1 MRPLD
6 ARSAPVER
14 AAMPPNPPSDTPAA
28 PPLARSAQKWLVP
41 AVVAAAV
48 TLVIVTV
55 LAAPSILV
63 LFTDGTLA
71 SLVIVAGLGLGAG
84 PARALLGPAVPRS
97 QLFALSAAL
106 GLGGL
111 GLLTLALGAAG
122 LLNRP
127 VAGALLVAG
136 LALAALRALEAWR
149 TPSGK
154 SGTVTAAT
162 GSAGNPADPA
172 PACGTARVLRAALL
186 ALLAVPLGLGLVG
199 ASIPP
204 GILWDEE
211 NGGYDVLEYHLQGP
225 REYFDSGRIHFLPHN
240 VYTSF
245 PQQVE
250 MLYLLLM
257 HLAGD
262 PWAAAIPAQYL
273 HLFCGVLAVLA
284 LAAFA
289 TPPAS
294 GAPPTPWASA
304 AVAALAGTVPWL
316 AYLSAL
322 AYVELGL
329 LLFAAVAGGLLLA
342 AVRDPRR
349 ATART
354 LLAVGLCAGL
364 AGGCKYT
371 ALVFVTAALG
381 IAWLLAAPL
390 PWRRRIRGAVVYGAG
405 ALAAFGPWL
414 VRNAAFTGNPVY
426 PFAYRVF
433 GGAAW
438 SAEQDEQWARGHRL
452 PPGRDMLADRLAGLW
467 NEWLTE
473 RRLGPAVIAAAA
485 VGLVLARGRAAALL
499 AVWLGVAVG
508 AWVLLTHM
516 PGRFA
521 VPTVVP
527 LVLLAGLGL
536 AAARPPPV
544 RYAFLGL
551 LVVAAGWNNVT
562 AVRDWLRQDAAWRAR
577 GVPLRELPGTTSLL
591 RGLEAVN
598 HVVPA
603 DGRVKLIG
611 EARAYYIDRRVDY
624 TVVFNRDPWLA
635 EAAGLAPAQALA
647 RLRTAGVTHLVFS
660 WPEIERLRR
669 TYGFP
674 THVTRD
680 WVADLRAAGLRPVP
694 VPTELDRP
702 GVEVYEVPRE

>member
-1 MRPLD
+1 
-6 ARSAPVER
+6 
-14 AAMPPNPPSDTPAA
+14 MPPSPPSNTSPLPTLA
-28 PPLARSAQKWLVP
+28 PSARDRLVP
-41 AVVAAAV
+41 GIVATAAA
-48 TLVIVTV
+48 LVIVTL

-71 SLVIVAGLGLGAG
+71 VLVVVAGLGLGAW
-84 PARALLGPAVPRS
+84 PARALLGPAAPRT
-97 QLFALSAAL
+97 QVFALSAAL

-136 LALAALRALEAWR
+136 LALAALHALETWR
-149 TPSGK
+149 STSQ
-154 SGTVTAAT
+154 SDAAT
-162 GSAGNPADPA
+162 PAAGEEPLARSGDS
-172 PACGTARVLRAALL
+172 ARVLRAVLL
-186 ALLAVPLGLGLVG
+186 ALLGVPLGLGLVG

-240 VYTSF
+240 VYASF

-262 PWAAAIPAQYL
+262 PWGAAIPAQYV
-273 HLFCGVLAVLA
+273 HLLCGMLAVLA

-289 TPPAS
+289 VPPAS
-294 GAPPTPWASA
+294 GARPVPWASA

-316 AYLSAL
+316 AYLGAL

-354 LLAVGLCAGL
+354 LLAAGLCAGL

-371 ALVFVTAALG
+371 ALVFITAALG
-381 IAWLLAAPL
+381 IAWLLAAPP
-390 PWRRRIRGAVVYGAG
+390 PWRRRILGAVVYGAG

-438 SAEQDEQWARGHRL
+438 SAEQDEQWAQGHRL
-452 PPGRDMLADRLAGLW
+452 PPGRDTLADRLAGLW

-521 VPTVVP
+521 VPTVAP

-536 AAARPPPV
+536 AAARSPPG
-544 RYAFLGL
+544 RYALFGL
-551 LVVAAGWNNVT
+551 LVVAAGWNNIT

-603 DGRVKLIG
+603 DGRVKLVG

-624 TVVFNRDPWLA
+624 TVVFSRDPWLA
-635 EAAGLAPAQALA
+635 EATGLAPAQALA

-702 GVEVYEVPRE
+702 GVEIYEVPRE